1 MSEKKVLQPGP
12 DHPIT
17 IEPSGQRV
25 TVTYAGRTIAESDD
39 ALVLEEAGYPPVFY
53 VPLVDV
59 AHDAL
64 QPSSHQTY
72 CPYKGDASY
81 YSLTTGHQASGDRTT
96 ENAVWFYEHPYDA
109 VAQIKDHVAFYADK
123 VQIRAT

>member
-1 MSEKKVLQPGP
+1 MSEKQILQPSP

-17 IEPSGQRV
+17 VEPSGQRV

-39 ALVLEEAGYPPVFY
+39 ALVLREASYPPVYY
-53 VPLVDV
+53 VPIDDV

-64 QPSSHQTY
+64 HPSSHQTY
-72 CPYKGDASY
+72 CPYKGEAAY
-81 YSLTTGHQASGDRTT
+81 FSLQADGRSD

-109 VAQIKDHVAFYADK
+109 VAQIRDHVAFYPDK
-123 VQIRAT
+123 VQIQAT